1 MEIFTECGHAITWII
16 HSKPQEF
23 NDNWEIR
30 AINFLV
36 LLSHKKSQTA
46 QTDDID
52 GNKVKKK
59 NPLNKIKQVFLTQ
72 LAVSML
78 PSSAIL
84 SFFLNKFSF
93 SSLQWHSPHESHE
106 LCSIHEMRLRR
117 KKISKRN
124 AIKERNKWEI
134 PRKK

>member
-16 HSKPQEF
+16 HSKPQKF

-84 SFFLNKFSF
+84 SFLS
-93 SSLQWHSPHESHE
+93 E
-106 LCSIHEMRLRR
+106 
-117 KKISKRN
+117 
-124 AIKERNKWEI
+124 
-134 PRKK
+134 